1 MFDIDLL
8 QKKKIQIKTGLRL
21 TQVGAQLIVWDW
33 DEAGWGWVLSS
44 LSLNFNWNHALT
56 SHVMDASCPSDVS
69 SNDVV
74 WWRGGNEETLDLF
87 NWRLPG

>member
-1 MFDIDLL
+1 M
-8 QKKKIQIKTGLRL
+8 R
-21 TQVGAQLIVWDW
+21 QVEVEFCPVFHSVSPSGILIGDN
-33 DEAGWGWVLSS
+33 DRPGSS
-44 LSLNFNWNHALT
+44 PNFNGNHALT